1 VRYQEWLEAA
11 TECSQAS
18 EAEFESGTQQ
28 MRTGVYTTE
37 GDIPGTQ
44 QMRTGVVPERTWY
57 STYTATGSDGS
68 NTGHSK
74 YKAHCSTRR
83 QKEYAVLENKAY
95 RTIRVQTMIS

>member
-1 VRYQEWLEAA
+1 MKQMRV
-11 TECSQAS
+11 
-18 EAEFESGTQQ
+18 SGTQQ

-57 STYTATGSDGS
+57 STYTATESDGS

-74 YKAHCSTRR
+74 YKERCSTEGHKGVCRR
-83 QKEYAVLENKAY
+83 RTKAQ
-95 RTIRVQTMIS
+95 RTIESLDYDIIVTSQ